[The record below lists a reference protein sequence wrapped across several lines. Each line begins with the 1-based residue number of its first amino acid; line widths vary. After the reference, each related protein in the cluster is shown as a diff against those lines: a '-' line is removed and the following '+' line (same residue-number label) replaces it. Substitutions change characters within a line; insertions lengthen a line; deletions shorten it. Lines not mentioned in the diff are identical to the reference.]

1 MLKFAL
7 ALGICFEWLTGP
19 AVDSAVGFAFA
30 VMRALMATLLAW
42 MILES
47 LRAVLRVVQTL
58 DDRA

>member
-1 MLKFAL
+1 
-7 ALGICFEWLTGP
+7 
-19 AVDSAVGFAFA
+19 
-30 VMRALMATLLAW
+30 MRALMATLLAW